1 MQADTHLLFPLPFA
15 TFTPQPVYRG
25 QTKKKVKKTFL
36 SLLKAAVAAGLNS
49 EELSLNFHPVS
60 VFRLALQWR
69 KERRRVGLVVCV
81 QSGPLQK
88 IWWLSQC
95 ILWWD
100 LSQDTDACSEMASYL
115 MSLSSSRVAHKAEL
129 PSILCLFATASPT
142 LTVSLT
148 QHWAMCLPTAS
159 VWHWCVSQEGCVS
172 CR

>member
-15 TFTPQPVYRG
+15 TFTPPPAHRG
-25 QTKKKVKKTFL
+25 QKKVNKTFL
-36 SLLKAAVAAGLNS
+36 SLLHAAAAAGLS
-49 EELSLNFHPVS
+49 SKELSLNFFPVS
-60 VFRLALQWR
+60 VFRWELQWR
-69 KERRRVGLVVCV
+69 KEGGLVVCV

-95 ILWWD
+95 SLWWD

-115 MSLSSSRVAHKAEL
+115 MSLSSSRVAHKAAL
-129 PSILCLFATASPT
+129 PSILCLFATISPT
-142 LTVSLT
+142 LAVSLT